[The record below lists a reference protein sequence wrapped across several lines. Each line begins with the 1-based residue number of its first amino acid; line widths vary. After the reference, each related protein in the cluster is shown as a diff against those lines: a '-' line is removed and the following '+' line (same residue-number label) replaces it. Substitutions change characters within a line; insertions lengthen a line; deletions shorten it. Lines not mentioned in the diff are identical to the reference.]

1 MFKFVKLAG
10 KNEEGR
16 PIYEALTLNQIDKLA
31 CEFWG
36 VEEHPRFYA
45 SPKILIGDI
54 EVEYGANWFDTI
66 GHAIEDCQ
74 YRCRQNSGEYNYYHD
89 AVEQPYKYQG
99 PIFEASTVCAQII
112 RVASLATHSAD
123 DLEKSIKH
131 YRPYIELLFH
141 LQNEHGILFEA
152 LGW

>member
-1 MFKFVKLAG
+1 MFKFVKPAG

-16 PIYEALTLNQIDKLA
+16 TIYEALTLNEIDKLA

-45 SPKILIGDI
+45 SPKILIGDK
-54 EVEYGANWFDTI
+54 EFAGTNWFDTI

-74 YRCRQNSGEYNYYHD
+74 YRNTKGEGCNYYHD
-89 AVEQPYKYQG
+89 AYEQPTPFRG
-99 PIFEASTVCAQII
+99 AIFEASAVSAQLLKI
-112 RVASLATHSAD
+112 ASIATHSAD
-123 DLEKSIKH
+123 DLEASIKH
-131 YRPYIELLFH
+131 YRPYIEFVFH
-141 LQNEHGILFEA
+141 LQNEHGIYFEA

>member
-1 MFKFVKLAG
+1 MFQFVKPVG

-16 PIYEALTLNQIDKLA
+16 TIYETLTLNEIDKLA

-45 SPKILIGDI
+45 SPKILIGDK
-54 EVEYGANWFDTI
+54 EFAGTNWFDTI

-74 YRCRQNSGEYNYYHD
+74 YRHTKGEGHNYYHD
-89 AVEQPYKYQG
+89 AHEQPYKFRG
-99 PIFEASTVCAQII
+99 AIFEASAVSAQLL
-112 RVASLATHSAD
+112 RVGTIATTSAENLA
-123 DLEKSIKH
+123 EEIK
-131 YRPYIELLFH
+131 YFQPYIELAFH